1 MSAYEG
7 VNPDREG
14 RYTHTSINV
23 PPCTCMNVLDHKL
36 SRWTHV
42 FWSEHTLMCVFTP
55 ENVQMDAICAV
66 TSIPTQ
72 PCSSTCLYTTI
83 DMSWSWDLH
92 SGMHGDMGCAA
103 SCSEPSHWDPQHV
116 KSVLEQGAD
125 SCFILSMPGGSNG
138 EEELWEGQPGTSVL
152 PCSLLKAPCRVIDS
166 LSRSTSWCI
175 WKLVLFIIE
184 RSFLRDVQ
192 FLLTPTSELM
202 ISLLW
207 LDSLVGEDNL
217 HGLMLKRGKADPVLE
232 LL

>member
-1 MSAYEG
+1 MGIQIHVHFHSRTCRESNGLNWHMDVHAQRFTCWKRFVTSHECPSVCAYGIMSAYEG

-83 DMSWSWDLH
+83 DMS
-92 SGMHGDMGCAA
+92 
-103 SCSEPSHWDPQHV
+103 
-116 KSVLEQGAD
+116 
-125 SCFILSMPGGSNG
+125 
-138 EEELWEGQPGTSVL
+138 
-152 PCSLLKAPCRVIDS
+152 
-166 LSRSTSWCI
+166 
-175 WKLVLFIIE
+175 
-184 RSFLRDVQ
+184 
-192 FLLTPTSELM
+192 
-202 ISLLW
+202 
-207 LDSLVGEDNL
+207 
-217 HGLMLKRGKADPVLE
+217 
-232 LL
+232 